1 MLNKLIW
8 DEKYSVGVQIIDNQH
23 KEMFKTINE
32 LIETLE
38 YMPSKEQVDKIIESL
53 IAYKKFHFATEEKY
67 FAEFGYEGGDE
78 HIAKHNEFSDKLE
91 KLTVESKGDSVDLAF
106 KLVDFLEDW
115 LIDHLMITDQK
126 YVECFKGHGL
136 K

>member
-1 MLNKLIW
+1 MLNKLVW
-8 DEKYSVGVQIIDNQH
+8 DDKYSVGVLVIDNQH

-38 YMPSKEQVDKIIESL
+38 GMPTKEQVDKIIESL
-53 IAYKKFHFATEEKY
+53 VAYKKFHFATEEKY
-67 FAEFGYEGGDE
+67 FDEFGYEGSAD
-78 HIAKHNEFSDKLE
+78 HMAKHQEFSKKLE
-91 KLTVESKGDSVDLAF
+91 TLMIESKGDSVDLAF

-115 LIDHLMITDQK
+115 LIDHLMVTDQK
-126 YVECFKGHGL
+126 YVECFKSHGL

>member
-1 MLNKLIW
+1 MLNKLVW
-8 DEKYSVGVQIIDNQH
+8 DDKYSVGVQIIDNQH

-38 YMPSKEQVDKIIESL
+38 GMPTKEQVDKIIESL

-67 FAEFGYEGGDE
+67 FAEFGYEGSAD
-78 HIAKHNEFSDKLE
+78 HMAKHQEFSKKLE
-91 KLTVESKGDSVDLAF
+91 TLIAESKGDSVDLAF
-106 KLVDFLEDW
+106 NLVDFLEDW
-115 LIDHLMITDQK
+115 LIDHLMVTDQK
-126 YVECFKGHGL
+126 YVECFKSHGL

>member
-8 DEKYSVGVQIIDNQH
+8 DDKYSVGVQIIDNQH

-38 YMPSKEQVDKIIESL
+38 GMPTKEQVDKIIESL

-67 FAEFGYEGGDE
+67 FQEFGYEGGAD
-78 HIAKHNEFSDKLE
+78 HIEKHKDFSLKLE
-91 KLTVESKGDSVDLAF
+91 KLMVESNGDSVDLAF

-115 LIDHLMITDQK
+115 LIDHLMVTDQK
-126 YVECFKGHGL
+126 YVSCFKSHGL
-136 K
+136 Q

>member
-1 MLNKLIW
+1 MLNKLVW
-8 DEKYSVGVQIIDNQH
+8 DDKYSVGVLVIDNQH

-38 YMPSKEQVDKIIESL
+38 GMPTKEQVDKIIESL
-53 IAYKKFHFATEEKY
+53 VAYKKFHFATEEKY
-67 FAEFGYEGGDE
+67 FDEFGYQGSED
-78 HIAKHNEFSDKLE
+78 HKNKHNEFSVKLE
-91 KLTVESKGDSVDLAF
+91 QLTVESGGDSVELAF

-115 LIDHLMITDQK
+115 LIDHLMVTDQK
-126 YVECFKGHGL
+126 YVECFKEHGL